1 MTTNDL
7 TAIEDINSSYIQS
20 EAQEH
25 GITHARFIAEGG
37 EGENHITIWGLTGAD
52 GIEFRVANTN
62 ALPVWEEQDA
72 AEFAELLESVGINL

>member
-1 MTTNDL
+1 MKTEL
-7 TAIEDINSSYIQS
+7 IAIEDIGSTYIKA
-20 EAQEH
+20 EAAKH

-62 ALPVWEEQDA
+62 GDPVWEEQDLA
-72 AEFAELLESVGINL
+72 DFAELLESVGIEA